1 MEVIKNP
8 AKAALRK
15 QIKAVL
21 GSMDP
26 AERAKQ
32 STAITRKVSTLPT

>member
-1 MEVIKNP
+1 MVVIKNP
-8 AKAALRK
+8 AKAAVRK

-21 GSMDP
+21 NSMDP

-32 STAITRKVSTLPT
+32 STAITQKV